1 MAFPGSLGA
10 AEVARTALK
19 LFLPVSGLF
28 AWAAQFTLIY
38 GFTAVACARG
48 FADADALGVSVVPLT
63 IILVSAVAFAATGV
77 VLLRAIGERR
87 RMSGNALPSERFLNY
102 TTILVGGLSLV
113 TIAWHGLPALIVP
126 ACW

>member
-1 MAFPGSLGA
+1 MAFPGSSGA

-19 LFLPVSGLF
+19 LFLPVSGLL

-38 GFTAVACARG
+38 GFTALACARG
-48 FADADALGVSVVPLT
+48 FADADALGLSIVPVT
-63 IILVSAVAFAATGV
+63 IILVTVVAFAVTGV
-77 VLLRAIGERR
+77 VLVRALGERR
-87 RMSGNALPSERFLNY
+87 RMSDGALPSDRFLNY
-102 TTILVGGLSLV
+102 TTILIGGLSLV